1 MPAIAAMRG
10 HGDISGYRAFVP
22 KMASKN
28 MMNHYRSTAGGDSI
42 SRCYR
47 RNYVQNRTSRRSL
60 R

>member
-1 MPAIAAMRG
+1 MPAIAAMRD

-28 MMNHYRSTAGGDSI
+28 MMNHYRSTANGDSV
-42 SRCYR
+42 SHCYLS
-47 RNYVQNRTSRRSL
+47 NYVQNRTSRRSP